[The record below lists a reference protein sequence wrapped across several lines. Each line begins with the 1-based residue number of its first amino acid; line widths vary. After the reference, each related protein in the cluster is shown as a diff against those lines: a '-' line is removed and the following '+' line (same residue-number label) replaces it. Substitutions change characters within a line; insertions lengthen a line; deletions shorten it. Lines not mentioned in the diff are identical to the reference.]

1 MSRLNRKQLRAMIG
15 STAPCFP
22 PGELAPRSGVFIHL
36 RLRVTL
42 RRLHTFFTAMAYTG
56 PRGR

>member
-1 MSRLNRKQLRAMIG
+1 MIG